1 MRQWLKNLRG
11 DKGET
16 QMFVANVLGVRQEEY
31 SRIEN
36 GIRYED
42 LPLSIAAK
50 ISDHF
55 EIPLSTIRN
64 YEEELAALAE
74 SEVK

>member
-1 MRQWLKNLRG
+1 MRQWLKNLRD

-36 GIRYED
+36 GIRFTFRWAGD
-42 LPLSIAAK
+42 
-50 ISDHF
+50 DG
-55 EIPLSTIRN
+55 
-64 YEEELAALAE
+64 
-74 SEVK
+74 